1 MLVLDEDVLPFQ
13 PLHELQIDDIDGNI
27 NAVMM
32 NLLESDMKKKRKK
45 ENKHM
50 KTFD

>member
-32 NLLESDMKKKRKK
+32 NLLESDMKKNEK